1 MSVTANVSIAHAI
14 MFSLVS
20 QRLTAADL
28 MDIVSITIEPPGAVR
43 PDAI

>member
-1 MSVTANVSIAHAI
+1 MSGTANVSIAQAI
-14 MFSLVS
+14 MFSRAS
-20 QRLTAADL
+20 QRLTAADV

>member
-1 MSVTANVSIAHAI
+1 MSGTANVSIAHAI
-14 MFSLVS
+14 RSSLAS
-20 QRLTAADL
+20 QRLRAADV